1 MTDWDDGR
9 TPPADRPPS
18 MGRLMEQVSEQ
29 ATRLARAEIALAKA
43 ELAEK
48 AKRSG
53 VGVGLLAAAVVIV
66 LYAVGVLIWSVVFG
80 LTDIFGPSV
89 PWLWL
94 TALIIGVAMLLL
106 AGLLAWIGVKQLKQ
120 AARKPESIDR
130 VKDDVAAVKEGMKR

>member
-66 LYAVGVLIWSVVFG
+66 LYAVGVLIWSAVFG